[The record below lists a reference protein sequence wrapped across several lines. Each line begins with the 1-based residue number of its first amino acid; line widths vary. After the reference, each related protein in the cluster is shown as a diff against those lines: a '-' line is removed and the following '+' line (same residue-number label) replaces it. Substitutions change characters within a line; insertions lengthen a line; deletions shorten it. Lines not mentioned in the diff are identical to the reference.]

1 MSQDVKITKA
11 EINKYTPLKKT
22 ITKNKENQTPAKQR
36 PPSSF
41 TLLPPIPMIKLNL
54 DSMDE
59 CRLAIDKVINVLKLR
74 SSKGKNL
81 NREIDDRQK
90 ELRKKLVNLNQHC
103 VLSTAEMRSLKT
115 VINKVHN
122 LIVTI
127 ILFYCYL
134 PCWFKEKQKSQNLN
148 LKITDLE
155 VANQDLNSKNEEL
168 LETIGT
174 LKNTINEKDLKINQ
188 YVLERQRS
196 KQQLGKSILHFLKL

>member
-36 PPSSF
+36 LPSSF

-74 SSKGKNL
+74 SAKGKNL

-134 PCWFKEKQKSQNLN
+134 PC
-148 LKITDLE
+148 
-155 VANQDLNSKNEEL
+155 
-168 LETIGT
+168 
-174 LKNTINEKDLKINQ
+174 
-188 YVLERQRS
+188 
-196 KQQLGKSILHFLKL
+196 

>member
-74 SSKGKNL
+74 SAKGKNL
-81 NREIDDRQK
+81 NRKIDDRQK
-90 ELRKKLVNLNQHC
+90 RKKLVNLNQHC

-115 VINKVHN
+115 VINKVH
-122 LIVTI
+122 
-127 ILFYCYL
+127 
-134 PCWFKEKQKSQNLN
+134 
-148 LKITDLE
+148 
-155 VANQDLNSKNEEL
+155 
-168 LETIGT
+168 
-174 LKNTINEKDLKINQ
+174 
-188 YVLERQRS
+188 
-196 KQQLGKSILHFLKL
+196 KL